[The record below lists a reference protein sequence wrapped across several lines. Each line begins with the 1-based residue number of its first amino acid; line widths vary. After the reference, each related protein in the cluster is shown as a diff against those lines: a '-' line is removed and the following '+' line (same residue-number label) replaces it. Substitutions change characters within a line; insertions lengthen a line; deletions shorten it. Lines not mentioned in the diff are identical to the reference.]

1 MVVGIGLLNLKIE
14 SVVVAPSV
22 GIVRRMMVMMVIVVV
37 MIGGKKEARLVIVHG
52 LEMETRRRISRE
64 ALRVMGIGGE
74 IGIETV
80 ETSIKGRE
88 KETGTLK
95 ETEGIEGVRVK
106 ERKSVLSE
114 AEVDPK
120 GIKVIWI
127 MVTEREV
134 VIGNVETEK
143 ETEIRIIE
151 TEE

>member
-1 MVVGIGLLNLKIE
+1 
-14 SVVVAPSV
+14 
-22 GIVRRMMVMMVIVVV
+22 MMVIVVV
-37 MIGGKKEARLVIVHG
+37 MISGKKEALLVIVHG

-80 ETSIKGRE
+80 ETSIEGR
-88 KETGTLK
+88 ETGTGALK
-95 ETEGIEGVRVK
+95 ETEGIKGVRVKKK

-114 AEVDPK
+114 AEVDLK

-134 VIGNVETEK
+134 VIGNIETEK

-151 TEE
+151 TEESQGTQRNQIEKTGILTHLSFIFLAAV

>member
-1 MVVGIGLLNLKIE
+1 
-14 SVVVAPSV
+14 
-22 GIVRRMMVMMVIVVV
+22 
-37 MIGGKKEARLVIVHG
+37 
-52 LEMETRRRISRE
+52 
-64 ALRVMGIGGE
+64 
-74 IGIETV
+74 
-80 ETSIKGRE
+80 
-88 KETGTLK
+88 
-95 ETEGIEGVRVK
+95 VK

>member
-22 GIVRRMMVMMVIVVV
+22 GIVRRMMVIVVV

-95 ETEGIEGVRVK
+95 ETEGIEGVK

-120 GIKVIWI
+120 GVKVIWI

-134 VIGNVETEK
+134 VIGNIETEK

>member
-1 MVVGIGLLNLKIE
+1 
-14 SVVVAPSV
+14 
-22 GIVRRMMVMMVIVVV
+22 MVMMVIVVV

-120 GIKVIWI
+120 GVKVIWI

-134 VIGNVETEK
+134 VIGNIETEK